1 MISYWQVLC
10 VNKVIIF
17 YGSSRA
23 FMEILPNEYRNLTDI
38 VMELDK
44 ESTNMILH
52 IPELNGQNNELVD
65 KEDEKLQ
72 VENFVINSD
81 EYSGV
86 RDHVI
91 INFAN
96 FIANMNI
103 KNMYIQNPPA
113 SISEQLHRIYGS
125 NILEVKQ
132 QNYKSIDKNSMREFY
147 KKYDEV
153 IVGQTKAKM
162 RIMQAIYPLLNDK
175 QSKPVILL
183 FYGDSGL
190 GKTETAQYLSEL
202 MSGVLFRKQFSMYQN
217 NEFVTYLFGGNYYE
231 GSFAKDLLDRDSNI
245 ILLDEFD
252 KSNSV
257 FHSAFYQLFD
267 EGIYEDRNYKVNLD
281 RAIIICTSNYKDEKE
296 IKENLGNAIYNRFD
310 AVIQFDELSN
320 ESKEIIAKRHLED
333 LKKDYVDVLND
344 LDEDIYLRLMNTVR
358 QCSNAREIKRIIKD
372 VLNMIA
378 IRKLCEENVE

>member
-1 MISYWQVLC
+1 M
-10 VNKVIIF
+10 NKVIIF

-23 FMEILPNEYRNLTDI
+23 FTEILPNEYRNLTDV

-44 ESTNMILH
+44 ESKNMILH
-52 IPELNGQNNELVD
+52 IPEMNGQNNDSLD

-72 VENFVINSD
+72 VENFVVNSD

-86 RDHVI
+86 REHVI

-96 FIANMNI
+96 FIAKMNI

-113 SISEQLHRIYGS
+113 SISEQLHRIYDS
-125 NILEVKQ
+125 SILEVKQ
-132 QNYKSIDKNSMREFY
+132 QNYKSIDKNSMIDFY

-153 IVGQTKAKM
+153 IVGQTNAKM

-175 QSKPVILL
+175 QKKPVILL

-190 GKTETAQYLSEL
+190 GKTETAQYLSKL
-202 MSGVLFRKQFSMYQN
+202 LSGVLFRKQFSMYQN
-217 NEFVTYLFGGNYYE
+217 KEFATYLFGGNYYE
-231 GSFAKDLLDRDSNI
+231 GSFAKDLLDRDSNV

-310 AVIQFDELSN
+310 AVIRFDELSN
-320 ESKEIIAKRHLED
+320 ESKEVIAKRYLEN
-333 LKKDYVDVLND
+333 LKKEYEDVMTD
-344 LDEDIYLRLMNTVR
+344 IDEDIYLRLMNTIG

-372 VLNMIA
+372 VFNALA
-378 IRKLCEENVE
+378 IRKICEEQ

>member
-1 MISYWQVLC
+1 M
-10 VNKVIIF
+10 NKVIIF
-17 YGSSRA
+17 YGSGRA
-23 FMEILPNEYRNLTDI
+23 FTEGLPNEYRNLTDV

-44 ESTNMILH
+44 ESKNMILH
-52 IPELNGQNNELVD
+52 IPEMNGQNNDSLD

-72 VENFVINSD
+72 VENFVVNSD

-86 RDHVI
+86 REHVI

-96 FIANMNI
+96 FIAKMNI

-113 SISEQLHRIYGS
+113 SISEQLHRIYDS
-125 NILEVKQ
+125 SILEVKQ
-132 QNYKSIDKNSMREFY
+132 QNYKSIDKNSMIDFY

-153 IVGQTKAKM
+153 IVGQTNAKM

-175 QSKPVILL
+175 QKKPVILL

-190 GKTETAQYLSEL
+190 GKTETAQYLSKL
-202 MSGVLFRKQFSMYQN
+202 LSGVLFRKQFSMYQN
-217 NEFVTYLFGGNYYE
+217 NEFATYLFGGNYYE
-231 GSFAKDLLDRDSNI
+231 GSFAKDLLDRDSNV

-310 AVIQFDELSN
+310 AVIRFDELSN
-320 ESKEIIAKRHLED
+320 ESKEVIAKRYLEN
-333 LKKDYVDVLND
+333 LKKEYEDVMTD
-344 LDEDIYLRLMNTVR
+344 IDEDIYLRLMNTIG

-372 VLNMIA
+372 VFNALA
-378 IRKLCEENVE
+378 IRKICEEQ

>member
-1 MISYWQVLC
+1 M
-10 VNKVIIF
+10 NKVIIF

-23 FMEILPNEYRNLTDI
+23 FTEILPNEYRNLTDV

-44 ESTNMILH
+44 ESKNMILH
-52 IPELNGQNNELVD
+52 IPEMNGQNNDSLD

-72 VENFVINSD
+72 VENFVVNSD

-86 RDHVI
+86 REHVI

-96 FIANMNI
+96 FIAKMNI

-113 SISEQLHRIYGS
+113 SISEQLHRIYDS
-125 NILEVKQ
+125 SILEVKQ
-132 QNYKSIDKNSMREFY
+132 QNYKSIDKNSMIDFY

-153 IVGQTKAKM
+153 IVGQTNAKM

-175 QSKPVILL
+175 QKKPVILL

-190 GKTETAQYLSEL
+190 GKTETAQYLSKL
-202 MSGVLFRKQFSMYQN
+202 LSGVLFRKQFSMYQN
-217 NEFVTYLFGGNYYE
+217 NEFATYLFGGNYYE
-231 GSFAKDLLDRDSNI
+231 GSFAKDLLDRDSNV

-310 AVIQFDELSN
+310 AVIRFDELSN
-320 ESKEIIAKRHLED
+320 ESKEVIAKRYLEN
-333 LKKDYVDVLND
+333 LKKEYEDVMTD
-344 LDEDIYLRLMNTVR
+344 IDEDIYLRLMNTIG

-372 VLNMIA
+372 VFNALA
-378 IRKLCEENVE
+378 IRKICEEQ

>member
-1 MISYWQVLC
+1 M
-10 VNKVIIF
+10 NKVIIF

-23 FMEILPNEYRNLTDI
+23 FTEILPNEYRNLTDV

-44 ESTNMILH
+44 ESKNMILH
-52 IPELNGQNNELVD
+52 IPEMNGQNNDSLD

-72 VENFVINSD
+72 VENFVVNSD

-86 RDHVI
+86 REHVI

-96 FIANMNI
+96 FIAKMNI
-103 KNMYIQNPPA
+103 KNMYILNPPA
-113 SISEQLHRIYGS
+113 SISELLLRIYDS
-125 NILEVKQ
+125 SFLEVKQ
-132 QNYKSIDKNSMREFY
+132 QNYKSIDKNSMIDFY

-153 IVGQTKAKM
+153 IVGQTNAKM

-175 QSKPVILL
+175 QKKPVILL

-190 GKTETAQYLSEL
+190 GKTETAQYLSKL
-202 MSGVLFRKQFSMYQN
+202 LSGVLFRKQFSMYQN
-217 NEFVTYLFGGNYYE
+217 NEFATYLFGGNYYE
-231 GSFAKDLLDRDSNI
+231 GSFAKDLLDRDSNV

-310 AVIQFDELSN
+310 AVIRFDELSN
-320 ESKEIIAKRHLED
+320 ESKEVIAKRYLEN
-333 LKKDYVDVLND
+333 LKKEYEDVMTD
-344 LDEDIYLRLMNTVR
+344 IDEDIYLRLMNTIG

-372 VLNMIA
+372 VFNALA
-378 IRKLCEENVE
+378 IRKICEEQ

>member
-1 MISYWQVLC
+1 MLC

-23 FMEILPNEYRNLTDI
+23 FTEILPNEYRNLTDV

-44 ESTNMILH
+44 ESKNMILH
-52 IPELNGQNNELVD
+52 IPEMNGQNNDSLD

-72 VENFVINSD
+72 VENFVVNSD

-86 RDHVI
+86 REHVI

-96 FIANMNI
+96 FIAKMNI

-113 SISEQLHRIYGS
+113 SISEQLHRIYDS
-125 NILEVKQ
+125 SILEVKQ
-132 QNYKSIDKNSMREFY
+132 QNYKSIDKNSMIDFY

-153 IVGQTKAKM
+153 IVGQTNAKM

-175 QSKPVILL
+175 QKKPVILL

-190 GKTETAQYLSEL
+190 GKTETAQYLSKL
-202 MSGVLFRKQFSMYQN
+202 LSGVLFRKQFSMYQN
-217 NEFVTYLFGGNYYE
+217 NEFATYLFGGNYYE
-231 GSFAKDLLDRDSNI
+231 GSFAKDLLDRDSNV

-310 AVIQFDELSN
+310 AVIRFDELSN
-320 ESKEIIAKRHLED
+320 ESKEVIAKRYLEN
-333 LKKDYVDVLND
+333 LKKEYEDVMTD
-344 LDEDIYLRLMNTVR
+344 IDEDIYLRLMNTIG

-372 VLNMIA
+372 VFNALA
-378 IRKLCEENVE
+378 IRKICEEQ

>member
-1 MISYWQVLC
+1 M
-10 VNKVIIF
+10 NKVIIF

-23 FMEILPNEYRNLTDI
+23 FTEILPNEYRNLTDV

-44 ESTNMILH
+44 ESKNMILH
-52 IPELNGQNNELVD
+52 IPEMNGQNNDSLD

-72 VENFVINSD
+72 VENFVVNSD

-86 RDHVI
+86 REHVI

-96 FIANMNI
+96 FIAKMNI

-113 SISEQLHRIYGS
+113 SISEQLHRIYDS
-125 NILEVKQ
+125 SILEVKQ
-132 QNYKSIDKNSMREFY
+132 QNYKSIDKNSMIDFY

-153 IVGQTKAKM
+153 IVGQTSAKM

-175 QSKPVILL
+175 QKKPVILL

-190 GKTETAQYLSEL
+190 GKTETAQHLSKL
-202 MSGVLFRKQFSMYQN
+202 LSGVLFRKQFSMYQN
-217 NEFVTYLFGGNYYE
+217 NEFATYLFGGNYYE
-231 GSFAKDLLDRDSNI
+231 GSFAKDLLDRDSNV

-310 AVIQFDELSN
+310 AVIRFDELSN
-320 ESKEIIAKRHLED
+320 ESKEVIAKRYLEN
-333 LKKDYVDVLND
+333 LKKEYEDVMTD
-344 LDEDIYLRLMNTVR
+344 IDEDIYLRLMNTIG

-372 VLNMIA
+372 VFNALA
-378 IRKLCEENVE
+378 IRKICEEQ

>member
-1 MISYWQVLC
+1 M
-10 VNKVIIF
+10 NKVIIF

-23 FMEILPNEYRNLTDI
+23 FTEILPNEYRNLTDV

-44 ESTNMILH
+44 ESKNMILH
-52 IPELNGQNNELVD
+52 IPEMNGQNNDSLD

-72 VENFVINSD
+72 VENFVVNSD

-86 RDHVI
+86 REHVI

-96 FIANMNI
+96 FIAKMNI

-113 SISEQLHRIYGS
+113 SISEQLHRIYDS
-125 NILEVKQ
+125 SILEVKQ
-132 QNYKSIDKNSMREFY
+132 QNYKSIDKNSMIDFY

-153 IVGQTKAKM
+153 IVGQTNAKM

-175 QSKPVILL
+175 QKKPVILL

-190 GKTETAQYLSEL
+190 GKTETAQYLSKL
-202 MSGVLFRKQFSMYQN
+202 LSGVLFRKQFSMYQN
-217 NEFVTYLFGGNYYE
+217 NEFATYLFGGNYYE
-231 GSFAKDLLDRDSNI
+231 GSFAKDLLDRDSNV

-257 FHSAFYQLFD
+257 FHSAF
-267 EGIYEDRNYKVNLD
+267 YEDRNYKVNLD

-310 AVIQFDELSN
+310 AVIRFDELSN
-320 ESKEIIAKRHLED
+320 ESKEVIAKRYLEN
-333 LKKDYVDVLND
+333 LKKEYEDVMTD
-344 LDEDIYLRLMNTVR
+344 IDEDIYLRLMNTIG

-372 VLNMIA
+372 VFNALA
-378 IRKLCEENVE
+378 IRKICEEQ